1 MVDCSDDK
9 QFEMVRVE
17 VESFLPNANTII
29 NDLNVWVE
37 VRQDN
42 FHLITGTIS
51 VEFLQNQDI
60 FGAQTLFYFSKFWNY
75 SNKNFGSHNYSG
87 KSRNSQESNYLSK

>member
-9 QFEMVRVE
+9 QFEMVEVE
-17 VESFLPNANTII
+17 VESFLPNANMII

-42 FHLITGTIS
+42 FRLITGTIS
-51 VEFLQNQDI
+51 VEFLQIQYI
-60 FGAQTLFYFSKFWNY
+60 FDAQTTFYFSKFWNY
-75 SNKNFGSHNYSG
+75 SSKYFGLQNYSS
-87 KSRNSQESNYLSK
+87 KSRSSQR